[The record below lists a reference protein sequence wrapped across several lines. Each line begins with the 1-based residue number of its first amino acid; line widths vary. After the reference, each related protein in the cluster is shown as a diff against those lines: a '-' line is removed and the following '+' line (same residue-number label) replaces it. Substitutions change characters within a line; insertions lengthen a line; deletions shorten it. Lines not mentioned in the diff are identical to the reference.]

1 MKPRILCAEC
11 QAQLSWGDRFCGNCG
26 AEAEWP
32 SGGGGERGNL
42 RAEKRMGKDSPKRS
56 AKPASWKMIGAL
68 AVFLIG
74 GVVVLELLTGNREM
88 PAVQSGNAGGT
99 AANMQAL
106 QHLEELEKKA
116 DANPKDPKARL
127 ELANHLHDNRFY
139 DKAITAYKKYLEM
152 SPDDPDALVDLGICL
167 NDLGN
172 TEEAAQWMKKALRTS
187 PKHLLAHFNLG
198 IVSLKA
204 GDLQEAN
211 EWFKKTVALSPESE
225 IGKRAQELLKQHPS

>member
-1 MKPRILCAEC
+1 MKPRILCSEC
-11 QAQLSWGDRFCGNCG
+11 QTQLSWGDRFCGKCG
-26 AEAEWP
+26 AKVEWP
-32 SGGGGERGNL
+32 SESEGGRGNL
-42 RAEKRMGKDSPKRS
+42 HPERRTVKDSPKRS
-56 AKPASWKMIGAL
+56 AQPASWKLIGGL

-74 GVVVLELLTGNREM
+74 GVVVLELVTGKREI
-88 PAVQSGNAGGT
+88 PAVQSGNTGGT

-116 DANPKDPKARL
+116 DANPKDPKPRL

-139 DKAITAYKKYLEM
+139 DKAVAAYKKYLEL
-152 SPDDPDALVDLGICL
+152 SPNDADALVDLGICL

-172 TEEAAQWMKKALRTS
+172 TEEAARWMKKALKNS
-187 PKHLLAHFNLG
+187 PGHLLAHFNLG
-198 IVSLKA
+198 IVSLRA
-204 GDLQEAN
+204 GDLPGAN